1 MKLVQMETITEK
13 KIRKTDGKVF
23 EKTTVH
29 EDVLLQ
35 GTPIPLKSN
44 LNEDM
49 AVEVW
54 DNTDGNKHTFTPE
67 DFYNWTQSKAVNE
80 LPYLQVKIENEH
92 DATEYF
98 YEYNVS
104 IGWYEISSQSNVCYT
119 LDVCDLFRMT
129 SIFHQ
134 DFNSLQEIIILLTK
148 NFDPSARIYNPH
160 EPFVNRNCRIT
171 LNGVDVT
178 NCFYS
183 IDERKIT
190 TSETDTSSTLTV
202 EGNYFD
208 ERIVTEHLYAVD
220 KQNHYH
226 RLYSR
231 SLRLNS
237 YTKVAKQVVH
247 IGNSKHQYEY
257 DSDCNLINSDAPA
270 FENLKVAELQ
280 AHLTGETHSPRVQE
294 LLSENNI
301 GEEIIKFCSVM
312 FDVQNNFPWVATK
325 TVTKDSI
332 DEDWF
337 YQTNIDEIVRTPYP
351 QCVYLD

>member
-1 MKLVQMETITEK
+1 MKLIQMETITEK

-29 EDVLLQ
+29 KEVLLDD
-35 GTPIPLKSN
+35 TTVPLKAN
-44 LNEDM
+44 LNEGM
-49 AVEVW
+49 AIEVW
-54 DNTDGNKHTFTPE
+54 DNTDGNRYTFSPE
-67 DFYNWTQSKAVNE
+67 DFYNWTQSKAVDE
-80 LPYLQVKIENEH
+80 LPYLQVKVESEH
-92 DATEYF
+92 DDTECF

-119 LDVCDLFRMT
+119 LAVRDLFRMT

-134 DFNSLQEIIILLTK
+134 DFNNLQEIIILLTT
-148 NFDPSARIYNPH
+148 NLDRNTPIYNPSA
-160 EPFVNRNCRIT
+160 PFVNRNCKISIDD
-171 LNGVDVT
+171 VDVT
-178 NCFYS
+178 NCFYHM
-183 IDERKIT
+183 DEWKIT
-190 TSETDTSSTLTV
+190 ASETDTSSTLMV

-220 KQNHYH
+220 VQNHYH
-226 RLYSR
+226 CLYSR

-257 DSDCNLINSDAPA
+257 DSDCNLINSDAPV

-280 AHLTGETHSPRVQE
+280 AHLTEETHSARVQE

-301 GEEIIKFCSVM
+301 SEEIIKFCSVM
-312 FDVQNNFPWVATK
+312 FDVQNNFPWVTTK
-325 TVTKDSI
+325 TVTRDSI

-351 QCVYLD
+351 QCVYLG

>member
-1 MKLVQMETITEK
+1 MKLIQMETITEK

-29 EDVLLQ
+29 KEVLLDD
-35 GTPIPLKSN
+35 TTVPLKAN
-44 LNEDM
+44 LNEGM
-49 AVEVW
+49 AIEVW
-54 DNTDGNKHTFTPE
+54 DNTDGNRYTFSPE
-67 DFYNWTQSKAVNE
+67 DFYNWTQSKAVDE

-92 DATEYF
+92 DDTEYF

-104 IGWYEISSQSNVCYT
+104 IGWYEISSQSDVCYT

-134 DFNSLQEIIILLTK
+134 DFNSLQEIIILLTT
-148 NFDPSARIYNPH
+148 NLDPSTLIYNPS
-160 EPFVNRNCRIT
+160 EPFINRNCKISID
-171 LNGVDVT
+171 GVDVT
-178 NCFYS
+178 NCFYH
-183 IDERKIT
+183 IDEWKIT
-190 TSETDTSSTLTV
+190 ASETDTSSTLTV

-208 ERIVTEHLYAVD
+208 ERIMTEHLYAVD
-220 KQNHYH
+220 KENHYH
-226 RLYSR
+226 RLYAR
-231 SLRLNS
+231 SVRINP
-237 YTKVAKQVVH
+237 YAQIAKQVVC
-247 IGNSKHQYEY
+247 IRDNKYQYEY
-257 DSDCNLINSDAPA
+257 DSEFNFRNQADTDFKSV
-270 FENLKVAELQ
+270 KKTELQ
-280 AHLTGETHSPRVQE
+280 THLAGEAHSVRVQE

-301 GEEIIKFCSVM
+301 SEEIIKFCSVM